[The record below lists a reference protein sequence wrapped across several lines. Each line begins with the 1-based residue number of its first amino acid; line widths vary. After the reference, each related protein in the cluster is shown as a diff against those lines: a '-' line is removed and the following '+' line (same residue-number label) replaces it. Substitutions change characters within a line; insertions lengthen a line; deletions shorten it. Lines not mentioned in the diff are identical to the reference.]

1 MEDVMKGFVSSGW
14 ALVLGALALG
24 GCSSTTTASDSSYE
38 GASRGEGGGSSGG
51 MNAGTAAPSG
61 DGTGG
66 TSSSGSTTGTGVPG
80 GPQSGTL
87 TAGVWDDTLNFDFF
101 KKYYDANTY
110 GRIFT
115 WLEHDAAKLR
125 AVQSPKQQL
134 DVGVVFDTTGS
145 MGDELRYLQSEMDS
159 IATTLNQKFPGVQPR
174 FGLVVYRDASDM
186 YTTQTFDFTTD
197 LGAFKAKL
205 NSQSAAGGGDI
216 PEAVPEGLAAGVA
229 LSWRADPSVARLM
242 FFVADAPQHSG
253 TEPQVKAALDGA
265 VQKGIKVFPVAASGT
280 NPAAELTMREAAQYT
295 GGRYIFLTDDSGV
308 GNPHAEPHIPCY
320 NVTRLDKAIVRMAE
334 SEMAGARIEPVAT
347 EVIRTVGDP
356 KDGKCTMKDSTQVIL
371 Y

>member
-1 MEDVMKGFVSSGW
+1 MMRFVSRGW
-14 ALVLGALALG
+14 ALVLGAMALG
-24 GCSSTTTASDSSYE
+24 GCSSATSSDSAYE
-38 GASRGEGGGSSGG
+38 GARSEGGGSSGG
-51 MNAGTAAPSG
+51 YNAGTAAPGGGSSGGESG
-61 DGTGG
+61 DPS
-66 TSSSGSTTGTGVPG
+66 SSSGGSTTGVPG

-101 KKYYDANTY
+101 KKYYDANPS
-110 GRIFT
+110 GRIFS

-125 AVQSPKQQL
+125 AAQSPKQQL

-174 FGLVVYRDASDM
+174 FGLVVYRDKTDQ

-197 LGAFKAKL
+197 LNSFKTSL
-205 NSQSAAGGGDI
+205 NGQSAAGGGDI

-229 LSWRADPSVARLM
+229 LSWRTDPSVARLM

-253 TEPQVKAALDGA
+253 TEGQVKIALDGA
-265 VQKGIKVFPVAASGT
+265 VQKGVKIFPVAASGT

-320 NVTRLDKAIVRMAE
+320 NVTRLDNAIVRMAE
-334 SEMAGARIEPVAT
+334 SEMAGARVEPAAAQ
-347 EVIRTVGDP
+347 VIRTVGDP
-356 KDGKCTMKDSTQVIL
+356 KDGKCTMKDSSQVTL